1 MAVTS
6 TIKKELTLTN
16 SIKVENSE
24 GVLTEVKGQSARI
37 NSDTKEISVSD
48 WVVDWDLYKKNRKDV
63 RQAES
68 EFEDMA
74 IEEQE
79 KMIAEVNETAT
90 TKE

>member
-37 NSDTKEISVSD
+37 NSETKEISVSD

-90 TKE
+90 TEK

>member
-48 WVVDWDLYKKNRKDV
+48 WVVDWDLYKKNRKAV

-90 TKE
+90 TEK

>member
-48 WVVDWDLYKKNRKDV
+48 WVVDWDLYKKNRKAV

-90 TKE
+90 TEE

>member
-16 SIKVENSE
+16 SIKVENAE

-37 NSDTKEISVSD
+37 DSETKEISVSD
-48 WVVDWDLYKKNRKDV
+48 WVVDWDLYKKNRKAV

-90 TKE
+90 TEK

>member
-16 SIKVENSE
+16 SIKVENAE

-48 WVVDWDLYKKNRKDV
+48 WVVDWDLYKKNRKAV
-63 RQAES
+63 RQSES

-79 KMIAEVNETAT
+79 KMIAET
-90 TKE
+90 TVTEE